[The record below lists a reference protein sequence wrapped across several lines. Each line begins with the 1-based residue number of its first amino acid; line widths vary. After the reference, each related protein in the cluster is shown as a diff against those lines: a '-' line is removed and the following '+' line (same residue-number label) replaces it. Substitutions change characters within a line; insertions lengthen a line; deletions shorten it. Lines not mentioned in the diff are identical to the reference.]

1 MRVRGSYGESVINDA
16 VSIVMY
22 RTLSKFLLTP
32 LSFGAV
38 MKACG
43 SFFVMLFGSTVCGC
57 IELCN
62 SCPVISHHPISSLS
76 SQLITSHNSFTS
88 LNSHIIKSLHSTLIS
103 SNHFTQLSYH
113 QITSLNSLTSHTHPS
128 QIAGAVIALFS
139 CLVLKYVK
147 FESAVIESVTI
158 LLTAYF
164 TFEIIE
170 ACELSGITATLACGV
185 TMNYFGLRNLKK
197 SSRDFVQSAV
207 KVASSF
213 SESLIFFQ
221 VGENVFLQDSLVDV
235 PWKLVLCV
243 YGVIV
248 AVRVIMIFGFTYFIN
263 KKRTRSKISFGS
275 QMMMVHSGLRGAMS
289 YSLALTFPSHNQEE
303 ITRYALT

>member
-103 SNHFTQLSYH
+103 SNHFTQLTHIPYSPLSDRWRSH
-113 QITSLNSLTSHTHPS
+113 SALLLPRAQIRQVRVSRHRVRHHSPNRLLHLRDHRSLRALRHHRH
-128 QIAGAVIALFS
+128 AGVWCDHELLRFAQPQ
-139 CLVLKYVK
+139 
-147 FESAVIESVTI
+147 EIESRLRTERGEGGIV
-158 LLTAYF
+158 LL
-164 TFEIIE
+164 
-170 ACELSGITATLACGV
+170 
-185 TMNYFGLRNLKK
+185 
-197 SSRDFVQSAV
+197 
-207 KVASSF
+207 
-213 SESLIFFQ
+213 
-221 VGENVFLQDSLVDV
+221 
-235 PWKLVLCV
+235 
-243 YGVIV
+243 
-248 AVRVIMIFGFTYFIN
+248 
-263 KKRTRSKISFGS
+263 
-275 QMMMVHSGLRGAMS
+275 
-289 YSLALTFPSHNQEE
+289 
-303 ITRYALT
+303 

>member
-103 SNHFTQLSYH
+103 
-113 QITSLNSLTSHTHPS
+113 HTHPS

-213 SESLIFFQ
+213 AESLIFFQ

-303 ITRYALT
+303 ITRYALTEILTISELRCGSLF